1 MKSVFKFILN
11 TIPRPILIRLS
22 IVIRPIL
29 AILLKGSRYT
39 DPIDG
44 KSFRMFLP
52 YGYGNQRN
60 NVLSPSTLSL
70 ERHRLLWLYLQNET
84 DFFYSELV
92 SESNELVLESNEL
105 VSESNEPVSD
115 SPISKNKRIKLRNAE
130 TNSALKVLHF
140 APEQEFY
147 KRFKKQKNIDYT
159 TTDLLSP
166 LADVKA
172 DICNLPFED
181 NTYDI
186 IFCNHVLEHIPNDT
200 KAMQELYRVLK
211 PGGMGIFQI
220 PQDLL
225 RATTFSDDTIV
236 DQKERAKIF
245 GQYDH
250 VRVYG
255 RDYFDKLRSIGFKVV
270 EEDYTNKIAPELVEK
285 YCLAKGEIIPV
296 CFK

>member
-1 MKSVFKFILN
+1 VV
-11 TIPRPILIRLS
+11 RPL
-22 IVIRPIL
+22 L
-29 AILLKGSRYT
+29 AFLLKGNTFT

-84 DFFYSELV
+84 DFFTTST
-92 SESNELVLESNEL
+92 
-105 VSESNEPVSD
+105 
-115 SPISKNKRIKLRNAE
+115 KK
-130 TNSALKVLHF
+130 KVLHF

-147 KRFKKQKNIDYT
+147 KRFKKQKNIEYT

-166 LADVKA
+166 LADIKV
-172 DICNLPFED
+172 DICSLPFEE
-181 NTYDI
+181 NSFDI
-186 IFCNHVLEHIPNDT
+186 IFCNHVLEHIPDDT

-211 PGGMGIFQI
+211 PGGMGVFQI
-220 PQDLL
+220 PQDLS
-225 RATTFSDDTIV
+225 RATTFADDTIT
-236 DQKERAKIF
+236 DAKERAKIF

-255 RDYFDKLRSIGFKVV
+255 RDYFDKLRSIGFRV
-270 EEDYTNKIAPELVEK
+270 EEVDYTAALSPQLVEK

>member
-1 MKSVFKFILN
+1 MKKLFKYILN

-22 IVIRPIL
+22 YIARPIL
-29 AILLKGSRYT
+29 ALALKGNKFT
-39 DPIDG
+39 DPIDNQ
-44 KSFRMFLP
+44 SFNTFLP
-52 YGYGNQRN
+52 YGYGKQRN

-70 ERHRLLWLYLQNET
+70 ERHRLLWLYLKNET
-84 DFFYSELV
+84 NFFIA
-92 SESNELVLESNEL
+92 
-105 VSESNEPVSD
+105 P
-115 SPISKNKRIKLRNAE
+115 K
-130 TNSALKVLHF
+130 KVLHF
-140 APEQEFY
+140 APEQAFY
-147 KRFKKQKNIDYT
+147 KRFRKQKNLDYT

-181 NTYDI
+181 NTYDVI
-186 IFCNHVLEHIPNDT
+186 LCNHVLEHIPDDT

-211 PGGMGIFQI
+211 PKGMAILQI
-220 PQDLL
+220 PQDLN
-225 RATTFSDDTIV
+225 REKTFEDNSIT

-255 RDYFDKLRSIGFKVV
+255 RDYFDKLRTVGFSVV
-270 EEDYTNKIAPELVEK
+270 EEDYTKKISSELVEK

-296 CFK
+296 CFKR